1 MDMPSDQCVIQAM
14 KKLMPALRHVLV
26 ATCLLLGVSAA
37 YAAPPS
43 NATEYAYKLHMNLDT
58 VKRLKHY
65 AYLMDEM
72 ETIDRTISNGPC
84 AAATAEYS
92 AASRSYPGS
101 KKSQTAKENYELCFD
116 AALKRSP
123 PSSALQQMGVTTYQG
138 LNAVYRRVLREQ
150 FGGKR
155 LNFSAKVS
163 ELEQEIIA
171 LINKA
176 DLDVAI
182 AVSLFKDVQ
191 IKRPS
196 SGTWQVARQG
206 DVLTRHTQ
214 LKTGDNSRA
223 RLEFLDR
230 FVKLNTGPSI
240 VNVGSDSLIDLSHF
254 KIDWE
259 KKLREKS
266 MIEVLRGAIRVFAQG
281 WGGRAAFSVR
291 TGTSLCGIR
300 GTDIEI
306 HYDPHEDRTYY
317 KLYEGVVEIS
327 TPYERFTLR
336 AGSSVTVTRGM
347 RGEIMPIAP
356 PS

>member
-1 MDMPSDQCVIQAM
+1 MIMKQAHTFP
-14 KKLMPALRHVLV
+14 LSLLI
-26 ATCLLLGVSAA
+26 TLCLLLCAPGSH
-37 YAAPPS
+37 AAPPA
-43 NATEYAYKLHMNLDT
+43 NASEYVHKLHMNLNT

-84 AAATAEYS
+84 KNAASAYS
-92 AASRSYPGS
+92 AASGS
-101 KKSQTAKENYELCFD
+101 RKQAAYEDFELCFD

-123 PSSALQQMGVTTYQG
+123 PSNSLQQMGVTTYKG
-138 LNAVYRRVLREQ
+138 LDAVYKRVLREE

-155 LNFSAKVS
+155 LTFSARVP
-163 ELEQEIIA
+163 ELEQEIID
-171 LINKA
+171 LLNKA

-182 AVSLFKDVQ
+182 VVSLFKDVQ
-191 IKRPS
+191 IKHPS
-196 SGTWQVARQG
+196 TGTWKAAQQG
-206 DVLTRHTQ
+206 AVLTRHTQ
-214 LKTGDNSRA
+214 MKTGDNSRA

-230 FVKLNTGPSI
+230 FQKLNSGPSV
-240 VNVGSDSLIDLSHF
+240 VNVGANSLIDLSYF

-259 KKLREKS
+259 KNIREKS
-266 MIEVLRGAIRVFAQG
+266 MMELLQGAVRVFSQG

-306 HYDPHEDRTYY
+306 HYDPDEDRTYY

-336 AGSSVTVTRGM
+336 AGSSVTVTRGV
-347 RGEIMPIAP
+347 RSEIMPIAP

>member
-1 MDMPSDQCVIQAM
+1 MKMSPKKTHIQTTRKACQTVRC
-14 KKLMPALRHVLV
+14 LLV
-26 ATCLLLGVSAA
+26 VTCLLLGVSDA
-37 YAAPPS
+37 YAAPPA
-43 NATEYAYKLHMNLDT
+43 NATEYVYRLQMNLDT

-65 AYLMDEM
+65 ASLMNEM
-72 ETIDRTISNGPC
+72 ETIDRTVSGGPC
-84 AAATAEYS
+84 ATTADAYS
-92 AASRSYPGS
+92 AAS
-101 KKSQTAKENYELCFD
+101 KSRNTDKARAAFKGYELCFD
-116 AALKRSP
+116 AALRRSP
-123 PSSALQQMGVTTYQG
+123 PSHALQQMGVTTYKG
-138 LNAVYRRVLREQ
+138 LDAVYEQVLNEQ

-155 LNFSAKVS
+155 LTFSARVP

-182 AVSLFKDVQ
+182 AVSLFKDVR

-196 SGTWQVARQG
+196 SGTWQAARQG

-230 FVKLNTGPSI
+230 FVKLNSGPTI
-240 VNVGSDSLIDLSHF
+240 MNVGHNTLINLSDF

-259 KKLREKS
+259 KSLREKS
-266 MIEVLRGAIRVFAQG
+266 MMELLQGAIRVFAQG

-306 HYDPHEDRTYY
+306 HYDPNEDRAYY
-317 KLYEGVVEIS
+317 KLYKGVVEIS
-327 TPYERFTLR
+327 TPYEKFTLR
-336 AGSSVTVTRGM
+336 AGSSVTVTRGV
-347 RGEIMPIAP
+347 RSEIMPIAP